1 MDHLLADLLDALVQL
16 DAVAME
22 RIVALRSPLATKLLT
37 SATGLGSATAALVF
51 VGLCYLAGWDEEYRH
66 ALVALAL
73 SGAVVG
79 TLMLTIQRPYPP
91 QPVCLTE
98 GSETVASSFPSGH
111 AAAVTVYAMTAR
123 RSDVLPAGVV
133 AALASAVA
141 FSRVYLGTHYL
152 TDTVVGVAIGI
163 AAFLLAERLL
173 ARADVGALER
183 RIREA
188 AERGGNP

>member
-1 MDHLLADLLDALVQL
+1 MDHLLADLLDTLSRL
-16 DAVAME
+16 DTVTMD
-22 RIVALRSPLATKLLT
+22 RIVALRTPLATKLLT

-51 VGLCYLAGWDEEYRH
+51 VGLCYLAGWEEEWHH

-73 SGAVVG
+73 SGVVVG

-91 QPVCLTE
+91 QPVCLTG

-123 RSDVLPAGVV
+123 RSEVLPFGIVAALAGVV
-133 AALASAVA
+133 AV
-141 FSRVYLGTHYL
+141 SRVYLGTHYL

-163 AAFLLAERLL
+163 AAFLLAEQLL
-173 ARADVGALER
+173 SRVDVAVLVGRAREMAR
-183 RIREA
+183 
-188 AERGGNP
+188 